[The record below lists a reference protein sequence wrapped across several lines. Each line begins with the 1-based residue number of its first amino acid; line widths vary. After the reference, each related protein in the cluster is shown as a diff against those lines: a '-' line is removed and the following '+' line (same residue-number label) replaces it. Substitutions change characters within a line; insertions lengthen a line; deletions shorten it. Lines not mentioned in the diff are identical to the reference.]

1 MANNPI
7 SPAMVNPML
16 HKIIPM
22 LIHKSRRSFSA
33 PSAMPTAAPSGAPKS
48 RGDNNPKPTGPYLF
62 QILYNLLF
70 LRDFSSP
77 YFHFRSLFLKLSP
90 NMVTKAA
97 DSIAPAADTVAISIG
112 LTFITNPKGIAS
124 HNSTTLAT
132 KIMKIDSRLMMS
144 RIWSFNHINHVK
156 KEDWWRINLLKFGNL
171 FYPSF
176 CSVSVPR
183 WQ

>member
-1 MANNPI
+1 MANKPI
-7 SPAMVNPML
+7 TPAMVNPML
-16 HKIIPM
+16 HKTMPM

-33 PSAMPTAAPSGAPKS
+33 PSEIPTAAPSGAPKS
-48 RGDNNPKPTGPYLF
+48 RGDNRPNPTGPYLF

-90 NMVTKAA
+90 NMVTIAA
-97 DSIAPAADTVAISIG
+97 DSIAPAADTVAISTG

-132 KIMKIDSRLMMS
+132 KIVKIDSRLIMS
-144 RIWSFNHINHVK
+144 RIGSFNHENLTKEENPTK
-156 KEDWWRINLLKFGNL
+156 KSISGRYF
-171 FYPSF
+171 F
-176 CSVSVPR
+176 
-183 WQ
+183 